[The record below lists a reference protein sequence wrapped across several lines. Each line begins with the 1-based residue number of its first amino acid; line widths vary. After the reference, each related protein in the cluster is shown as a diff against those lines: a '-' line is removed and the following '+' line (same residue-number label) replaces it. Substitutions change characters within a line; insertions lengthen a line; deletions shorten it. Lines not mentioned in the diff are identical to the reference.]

1 MAELRSFAPMQARR
15 RLMRKEAMKAR
26 KLHEALLFVLAIA
39 AFGIVT
45 PYDAEAQ
52 SEIDFKGKTIRLIV
66 GTSTGGGVD
75 LYARLVAQF
84 LGKHLPGEPTLIVQN
99 MPGGSSLVAANYL
112 YTVAKPD
119 GSTLGALQ
127 GGVYFD
133 QILGRDTVKF
143 DWPKFT
149 WIGSPERLEAQLYMR
164 ADSPYKTLEDIRR
177 AAEPPRCGGAGTG
190 ATGFFV
196 PKVLEETLGLKFKT
210 VTGYQSGGEI
220 DLAVERGELHCRGYD
235 IGSFVGREPTR
246 TWFKTGFV
254 RSLIQTGKKR
264 DARLGDVPTL
274 YELMDQYKTPESQ
287 RRMATVILAAGG
299 FGRPMVAPPGMRAD
313 LVRTLREGY
322 AKTLKDPEFIAA
334 VKKRRYDLEPVPP
347 EEMQTL
353 AKEVVSQPAEV
364 VERVRKLLEN

>member
-1 MAELRSFAPMQARR
+1 
-15 RLMRKEAMKAR
+15 
-26 KLHEALLFVLAIA
+26 LHI
-39 AFGIVT
+39 GI
-45 PYDAEAQ
+45 PHNAGAQ
-52 SEIDFKGKTIRLIV
+52 SDYDFKGKTIKLIV

-75 LYARLVAQF
+75 LYARVVGQF
-84 LGKHLPGEPTLIVQN
+84 LGKHLPGEPTIIVQN
-99 MPGGSSLVAANYL
+99 MPGGSSVVAANYV
-112 YTVAKPD
+112 YNVAKPD
-119 GSTLGALQ
+119 GLTLGALQ

-133 QILGRDTVKF
+133 QILGRNSVKF

-164 ADSPYKTLEDIRR
+164 SDSPYKTLDDIRH

-190 ATGFFV
+190 ATGYFV

-254 RSLIQTGKKR
+254 KSLIQTGKKR

-274 YELMDQYKTPESQ
+274 YELMNHYKTPESQ

-299 FGRPMVAPPGMRAD
+299 FGRPMVAPPAMSAD
-313 LVRTLREGY
+313 LVRTIRDGY
-322 AKTLKDPEFIAA
+322 AKTLKDPEF
-334 VKKRRYDLEPVPP
+334 VEEVRKRRYDLEPVAA

-353 AKEVVSQPAEV
+353 AKEVVTQPADV
-364 VERVRKLLEN
+364 LERVRRLLEN